1 MAESFTNSLVGSAGI
16 VTTSATG
23 AIGAGATIITGIST
37 NGIAVGNQVATQ
49 FFNGGAKVLY
59 IGSGQVSLDKT
70 STNTTASTAQFVSFT
85 GVTTCYTAQSKSIL
99 VGGTFANLTN
109 NSVNLT
115 VEVGVGNTFANLA
128 SEIPVP
134 SGSSFVISEAGK
146 TILRQNEEVRVY
158 VDAKDG
164 VSVSLSILDGVS

>member
-1 MAESFTNSLVGSAGI
+1 M
-16 VTTSATG
+16 
-23 AIGAGATIITGIST
+23 
-37 NGIAVGNQVATQ
+37 
-49 FFNGGAKVLY
+49 
-59 IGSGQVSLDKT
+59 
-70 STNTTASTAQFVSFT
+70 
-85 GVTTCYTAQSKSIL
+85 TTCYTAQTKSIL

-115 VEVGVGNTFANLA
+115 VEVGFGNTFANLA

>member
-16 VTTSATG
+16 VTTSAAG
-23 AIGAGATIITGIST
+23 VIGAGATIISGIST
-37 NGIAVGNQVATQ
+37 DGIAVGNQVATQ

-59 IGSGQVSLDKT
+59 IGDGQVSLGKT
-70 STNTTASTAQFVSFT
+70 STNTTASTSQFVSFT
-85 GVTTCYTAQSKSIL
+85 GVTTCYTAQTKSIL

-115 VEVGVGNTFANLA
+115 VEVGVGDTFANLA
-128 SEIPVP
+128 NEIPVP

-146 TILRQNEEVRVY
+146 TVLRKNEEIRVY
-158 VDAKDG
+158 VDATDG
-164 VSVSLSILDGVS
+164 ISVSLSILDGVS

>member
-23 AIGAGATIITGIST
+23 AIGAKAQTITGIST
-37 NGIAVGNQVATQ
+37 DGIAVGNMVITQ
-49 FFNGGAKVLY
+49 FFNSGTKVTAV
-59 IGSGQVSLDKT
+59 GSGQVSVATT
-70 STNTTASTAQFVSFT
+70 STNDVASTAQFVAFQ
-85 GVTTCYTAQSKSIL
+85 GVTTCFTAVNKSIL
-99 VGGTFANLTN
+99 IGGTFSNLTN

-115 VEVGVGNTFANLA
+115 VEVGVGNTFANLV

-134 SGSSFVISEAGK
+134 AGSSFVISEAGK
-146 TILRQNEEVRVY
+146 TMLRQNEEVRVY
-158 VDAKDG
+158 VDANDG